1 MKLRL
6 THIAISAAVAALA
19 LQAHAQGSDD
29 IDFGDDSSLW
39 SQDGECDDPRFEGP
53 GMSEVLDDEDTL
65 ADATDCRAAFQSGSV
80 SLKALSVAKAPL
92 LNKMPTRKAAGSTDA
107 SDVDYGDD
115 ESLWAND
122 SECDDARFIGEGMT
136 DTGLT
141 ESDIGHDASDC
152 RAGVEAGALRLRGPD
167 DPAIESVLDEYDVAQ
182 LLDALEALGAVDA
195 ADYDEPPA
203 DGIMF
208 NGVNF
213 GDNSSEWANDDE
225 CDDPRFTGDGMTS
238 TALLAGDAYHD
249 ADDCLASWK
258 AGNLSLAD

>member
-6 THIAISAAVAALA
+6 THIAMSAAVAALA
-19 LQAHAQGSDD
+19 LQAGAQGSDD

-53 GMSEVLDDEDTL
+53 GMAEVLDDEDTL
-65 ADATDCRAAFQSGSV
+65 SDATDCRAAFQSGSV
-80 SLKALSVAKAPL
+80 ALKTLPVATAPL
-92 LNKMPTRKAAGSTDA
+92 LNKMPARKAAA
-107 SDVDYGDD
+107 SDAGAIDYGDD
-115 ESLWAND
+115 EGLWAND
-122 SECDDARFIGEGMT
+122 GECDDARFIGEGMT
-136 DTGLT
+136 DTGLA
-141 ESDIGHDASDC
+141 EDDIGHDASDC

-167 DPAIESVLDEYDVAQ
+167 DPDIESALDDYDFDQ
-182 LLDALEALGAVDA
+182 LLAALEELSATDPE
-195 ADYDEPPA
+195 DFDEPPA

-225 CDDPRFTGDGMTS
+225 CDDPRFVGDGMTS
-238 TALLAGDAYHD
+238 TALLAADAYHD